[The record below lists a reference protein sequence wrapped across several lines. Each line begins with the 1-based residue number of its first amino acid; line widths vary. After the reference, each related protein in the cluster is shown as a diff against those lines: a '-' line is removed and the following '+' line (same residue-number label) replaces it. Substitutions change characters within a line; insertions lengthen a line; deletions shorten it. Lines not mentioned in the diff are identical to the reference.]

1 LQQKS
6 SSGSRPRIP
15 LASGGIQV
23 NFCKNPGCPNFGVV
37 AAASTGKG
45 ASRKKDGYAVRA
57 AGKGLPV
64 LHCHACGEYPPVKS
78 NVAIREELERL
89 SSYLERRIAPSCP
102 NVACDSHG
110 VGVRADSNAY
120 QAFGR
125 TTSGGQRYRCK
136 ACGRTFTV
144 RKATAGQRTPHK
156 NKIVFSL
163 LMNKAPFR
171 RIGEVADIN
180 PKTLYDKIDFL
191 HRQSLAF
198 AAHRER
204 RLQEGLS
211 IPRLYIGVD
220 RQDYMVNWTRREDK
234 RNVRLTAVGSADNV
248 TGYVFGMHLNFD
260 PDLKASRIETESKAC
275 GDLELP
281 HPFRRHARLWL
292 EADYQAAVQNHRPTP
307 IPVTRQSLSAQI
319 TARYDE
325 AKVREDIEDCEVAD
339 RTTQLPDAGMQ
350 IHAEY
355 TLYGHFFLLRRLLSG
370 VEKIRFF
377 LDQDAGMRAACLG
390 AFQPAF
396 RDRRCD
402 AFYVHIN
409 KDMTVDERKRALAD
423 SRKAFRA
430 LQEER
435 PDLDQQ
441 ELRLLLIKERLHAM
455 AAIGQWKDRWL
466 THPFPSMN
474 ESEKAVCYLT
484 DYGDYDE
491 DHLAWL
497 YNKAS
502 LRAIDVFFMLV
513 RRRLSL
519 LERPLATMSNARRLW
534 YGYSAYNPRSIMK
547 VLDIFRVFYNYVLI
561 GQDKKTPAMRLGLA
575 KGHVSLEDIIYYT

>member
-1 LQQKS
+1 M
-6 SSGSRPRIP
+6 
-15 LASGGIQV
+15 
-23 NFCKNPGCPNFGVV
+23 
-37 AAASTGKG
+37 
-45 ASRKKDGYAVRA
+45 
-57 AGKGLPV
+57 

-78 NVAIREELERL
+78 NVAIREEVERL
-89 SSYLERRIAPSCP
+89 SSYLKQRIAPSCP
-102 NVACDSHG
+102 NVACDNHG

-120 QAFGR
+120 QAFGK
-125 TTSGGQRYRCK
+125 TASGGQRYRCK

-191 HRQSLAF
+191 RRQSLAF

-204 RLQEGLS
+204 QLQEGLP

-234 RNVRLTAVGSADNV
+234 RNVRLTAVGSADNA

-260 PDLKASRIETESKAC
+260 PDLEASRIETESKAC
-275 GDLELP
+275 GDFELP

-292 EADYQAAVQNHRPTP
+292 EADYQAAVLSHRATP
-307 IPVTRQSLSAQI
+307 VRVMHPSLSAQVA
-319 TARYDE
+319 ARYDE
-325 AKVREDIEDCEVAD
+325 AKEREDIEDFEVAD

-390 AFQPAF
+390 AFQPDF

-474 ESEKAVCYLT
+474 EPEKAVCYLT

-502 LRAIDVFFMLV
+502 LRTIDIFFMLV

-534 YGYSAYNPRSIMK
+534 HGYSAYNPRSIMK

-575 KGHVSLEDIIYYT
+575 KGYVSLEDIIYYV

>member
-1 LQQKS
+1 M
-6 SSGSRPRIP
+6 
-15 LASGGIQV
+15 
-23 NFCKNPGCPNFGVV
+23 NFCKNPGCPNFGVL
-37 AAASTGKG
+37 AAPTTSKG
-45 ASRKKDGYAVRA
+45 AGGGKDGYAVRA

-89 SSYLERRIAPSCP
+89 SRYLEPRMAPSCT
-102 NVACDSHG
+102 NVACNNHG
-110 VGVRADSNAY
+110 VGIGSDSNVY

-125 TTSGGQRYRCK
+125 TVSGGQRYRCK

-144 RKATAGQRTPHK
+144 RTATAGQRTPHK

-198 AAHRER
+198 VAHRER

-211 IPRLYIGVD
+211 IARLYLGVD
-220 RQDYMVNWTRREDK
+220 RQDYAVNWTRREDK
-234 RNVRLTAVGSADNV
+234 RNVQLTAVGSADNA

-260 PDLKASRIETESKAC
+260 SGLAASQIERESKAC

-292 EADYQAAVQNHRPTP
+292 EADYQAAVQSRRATP
-307 IPVTRQSLSAQI
+307 VPRTHQSLSARVA
-319 TARYDE
+319 ARYDE
-325 AKVREDIEDCEVAD
+325 AMAREDIEDFEAPD

-355 TLYGHFFLLRRLLSG
+355 TLYGHFFFLRRLLPG
-370 VEKIRFF
+370 AEKIRFF

-390 AFQPAF
+390 AFQPDI
-396 RDRRCD
+396 RGRRCD
-402 AFYVHIN
+402 AFYVRIN

-423 SRKAFRA
+423 SRQAFRA
-430 LQEER
+430 LQEQR

-441 ELRLLLIKERLHAM
+441 ALRLLLIKERLHAM
-455 AAIGQWKDRWL
+455 AEIGQWKDRWL
-466 THPFPSMN
+466 THPFPSMG
-474 ESEKAVCYLT
+474 EPEKAVCYLT
-484 DYGDYDE
+484 GYGDYDE

-534 YGYSAYNPRSIMK
+534 HGYSAYNPRSITK
-547 VLDIFRVFYNYVLI
+547 VLDIFRVFYNYVLV
-561 GQDKKTPAMRLGLA
+561 GHDKKTPAMRLGLA
-575 KGHVSLEDIIYYT
+575 KGRVTLEDIIYFA